1 MKIKIFCTNDI
12 GKLENAVN
20 EFIAKKDV
28 IDIKF
33 TTAFV
38 NEQYNGCGIPTRS
51 TFYDRVM
58 VMYDDREDQED
69 WEL

>member
-33 TTAFV
+33 VT
-38 NEQYNGCGIPTRS
+38 GS
-51 TFYDRVM
+51 TVYDRIMAM
-58 VMYDDREDQED
+58 VMYDDREDWED

>member
-12 GKLENAVN
+12 GKLEDAVN

-33 TTAFV
+33 VT
-38 NEQYNGCGIPTRS
+38 GS
-51 TFYDRVM
+51 TVYDRIMAM
-58 VMYDDREDQED
+58 VMYDDREDRED

>member
-1 MKIKIFCTNDI
+1 MKIKIFCGNDI

-38 NEQYNGCGIPTRS
+38 NEQYNDCGIPTKA
-51 TFYDRVM
+51 TFYDRIL
-58 VMYDDREDQED
+58 VMYGEIED

>member
-12 GKLENAVN
+12 GKLEDAVN

-33 TTAFV
+33 VT
-38 NEQYNGCGIPTRS
+38 GS
-51 TFYDRVM
+51 TVYDRIMAM
-58 VMYDDREDQED
+58 VMYDDREDMED